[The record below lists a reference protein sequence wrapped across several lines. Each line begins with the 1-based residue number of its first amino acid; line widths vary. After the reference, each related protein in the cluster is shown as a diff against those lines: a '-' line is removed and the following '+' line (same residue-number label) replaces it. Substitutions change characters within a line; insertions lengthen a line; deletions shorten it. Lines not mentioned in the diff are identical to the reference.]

1 MENVTD
7 TLFGTKYFTHGAEMQ
22 LPRKVPLRIEPKSYF
37 GEHSRSRVVHAW
49 QLVATFVGAPEY
61 FFEGKK
67 QSGLSAAN
75 ERTFLSW
82 MHMAITM
89 GGITTALASFSVE
102 SENEARHAGTG
113 PVTKRTTQA
122 IVLMLLPISIGM
134 IAYALFTFFWR
145 SRCME
150 RKQVSFIAC
159 TTSNLL
165 LASAIFLAE
174 PLTFTPGQQNMLL
187 GSRLRCWV
195 INALTYSLLLQMG
208 FFNDVIGP
216 VVLCALIVLSLATIM
231 MMSIVDFFR

>member
-1 MENVTD
+1 MEYVTD
-7 TLFGTKYFTHGAEMQ
+7 TVFGTKYFTHGAEMQ

-37 GEHSRSRVVHAW
+37 
-49 QLVATFVGAPEY
+49 
-61 FFEGKK
+61 
-67 QSGLSAAN
+67 AN
-75 ERTFLSW
+75 ERTFLAW

-102 SENEARHAGTG
+102 SENEAKHAGSG

-150 RKQVSFIAC
+150 RKQ
-159 TTSNLL
+159 
-165 LASAIFLAE
+165 
-174 PLTFTPGQQNMLL
+174 
-187 GSRLRCWV
+187 
-195 INALTYSLLLQMG
+195 MG

-216 VVLCALIVLSLATIM
+216 VVLCGLIVLSLATIM
-231 MMSIVDFFR
+231 MMSIMDFFR

>member
-37 GEHSRSRVVHAW
+37 
-49 QLVATFVGAPEY
+49 
-61 FFEGKK
+61 
-67 QSGLSAAN
+67 AN
-75 ERTFLSW
+75 ERTFLAW

-102 SENEARHAGTG
+102 SDNEAKHTGSG

-150 RKQVSFIAC
+150 RKQ
-159 TTSNLL
+159 
-165 LASAIFLAE
+165 
-174 PLTFTPGQQNMLL
+174 
-187 GSRLRCWV
+187 
-195 INALTYSLLLQMG
+195 MG